1 MPSRGRST
9 TTRSSTYNN
18 AIQTFPGVVLAGP
31 FNFEK
36 REFFE
41 TDETQR
47 EVPQVDF
54 DRNAAPAAPAAP
66 SPPAPPAEP
75 GAGGAPGGT

>member
-1 MPSRGRST
+1 M
-9 TTRSSTYNN
+9 
-18 AIQTFPGVVLAGP
+18 LAGP

>member
-1 MPSRGRST
+1 M
-9 TTRSSTYNN
+9 
-18 AIQTFPGVVLAGP
+18 LAGP
-31 FNFEK
+31 FGFEK

-54 DRNAAPAAPAAP
+54 GRSAAPRRLPHLP
-66 SPPAPPAEP
+66 PPAPPAEP